1 MERIN
6 KNDLDLSSMVSEGEE
21 GYVYSDGEF
30 AYKIFKTKNLKTL
43 NNKEDKLDVL
53 NEIDID
59 NVVKPLF
66 GIYDKERICG
76 YAMNYIDEANNLLMM
91 TKWSKMFDN
100 NVYLDIFYNQI
111 GFVSDTLKEI
121 HNSKYKLIVGDFN
134 ASNIIIDKEFIPY
147 LIDID
152 SWKVGKLDNDGY
164 SYHYMEYLSNRN
176 MVTMDVNENTDRLCL
191 MLLSL
196 IMPFENKCLDD
207 MSIDEFE
214 KKCDDI
220 EGLSILHDYFIK
232 LKEAKDEIPDVPY
245 VGDVLEKKLTL

>member
-66 GIYDKERICG
+66 GIYDKNKLCG
-76 YAMNYIDEANNLLMM
+76 YAMKYIDANNLFMM
-91 TKWSKMFDN
+91 TKFNKMYND
-100 NVYLDIFYNQI
+100 NVYLDIFYIQI
-111 GFVSDTLKEI
+111 EYISKLLKEI
-121 HNSKYKLIVGDFN
+121 HSSKYKLVVGDIN
-134 ASNIIIDKEFIPY
+134 SNNIIFDKEFLPY
-147 LIDID
+147 FIDVD
-152 SWKVGKLDNDGY
+152 SWQVGKLNNDGY
-164 SYHYMEYLSNRN
+164 AYFYAQYIFNRN
-176 MVTMDVNENTDRLCL
+176 MSFMKLNEDTDRLCL

-196 IMPFENKCLDD
+196 IMPFENRCLDD
-207 MSIDEFE
+207 ISTDEFDE
-214 KKCDDI
+214 KCEDI
-220 EGLSILHDYFIK
+220 EGLSLLHDYFIM
-232 LKEAKDEIPDVPY
+232 LKEESERIPEVPY
-245 VGDVLEKKLTL
+245 VGDVLEKNLKI